1 MGLTLD
7 LLRHGLSRPA
17 GPGGDRL
24 RELSPEGVSD
34 LTALAGR
41 LAGEGWAPGR
51 IFSSPYMRALQSA
64 NIVAR
69 GAGVT
74 AAVEPFLALEPEREP
89 EGVLGALA
97 ALGVT
102 GGHVLLV
109 GHQPLIGLLAGY
121 LTGAT
126 RGIGTGTLVRVEC
139 ADGPRRRGGRITR
152 VLAPGDPG

>member
-7 LLRHGLSRPA
+7 LLRHGLSQPA
-17 GPGGDRL
+17 GPNGDRL
-24 RELSPEGVSD
+24 RELAPAGIEALAV
-34 LTALAGR
+34 LAGR
-41 LAGEGWAPGR
+41 LAAEGWAPAR
-51 IFSSPYMRALQSA
+51 IFSSPYLRALQTA
-64 NIVAR
+64 RIVAR
-69 GAGVT
+69 GADV
-74 AAVEPFLALEPEREP
+74 AAPVEPLTALEPEREP

-109 GHQPLIGLLAGY
+109 GHQPLVGLLAGY

-126 RGIGTGTLVRVEC
+126 CGIGTGTLVRVEC